1 MMHPGKIV
9 LVIDDDKD
17 FQTILKVTLKQSG
30 FHVRSLFDGEISHM
44 FQETPYPDV
53 ILLDVDLPY
62 ANGVE
67 VGKQLKSNASTRDIP
82 VIMVSANPYVDELC
96 KEVGA
101 TDYVQKPFSLN
112 NLIQKVQSSLS
123 RSWNRIS
130 GNEEA
135 EAAV

>member
-17 FQTILKVTLKQSG
+17 FQTILKVTLNRSG
-30 FHVRSLFDGEISHM
+30 FKVRSLFDGEIGHTLDEKP
-44 FQETPYPDV
+44 FPDI

-96 KEVGA
+96 KEAGA
-101 TDYVQKPFSLN
+101 NDYVQKPFTLKT
-112 NLIQKVQSSLS
+112 LIQKV
-123 RSWNRIS
+123 
-130 GNEEA
+130 EERLA
-135 EAAV
+135 RP